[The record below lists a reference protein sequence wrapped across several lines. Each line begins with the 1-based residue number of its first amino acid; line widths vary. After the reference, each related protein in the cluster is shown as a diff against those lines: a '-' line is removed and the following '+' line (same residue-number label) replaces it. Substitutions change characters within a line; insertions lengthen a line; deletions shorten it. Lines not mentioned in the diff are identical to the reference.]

1 MYNSFM
7 STSRQRIL
15 EFIDRN
21 NTVTT
26 AEISRAMGLTQA
38 NIRHHLSIL
47 QDHGLVKIR
56 GERPLQGRGRPAHL
70 FSLSSKFKGN
80 NLEILLSSVL
90 TELEQDNTIQ
100 LKNILA
106 RVAWRVSQHTSST
119 TKKDLE
125 SDSSK
130 QLTMRLMS
138 TVESLSGL
146 NYRAHWEAHIE
157 GPQIFL
163 GNCPYLSI
171 LNKHPQLC
179 FFDKLLIQELI
190 SNSVEQKVKLNKD
203 ERNIPYCMFQVTQN

>member
-1 MYNSFM
+1 MYNCFM

-47 QDHGLVKIR
+47 QDHSLVKIR
-56 GERPLQGRGRPAHL
+56 GERPPQGKGRPARL
-70 FSLSSKFKGN
+70 YSLSSKFKGN
-80 NLEILLSSVL
+80 NLEILLSSIL
-90 TELEQDNTIQ
+90 TELEQDDKTE
-100 LKNILA
+100 LKNVLA
-106 RVAWRVSQHTSST
+106 RVACRIAEHTGSL
-119 TKKDLE
+119 TKQDFE

-146 NYRAHWEAHIE
+146 NYRAHWEAHID
-157 GPQIFL
+157 GPQIIL

-171 LNKHPQLC
+171 LDEHPQLC

-190 SNSVEQKVKLNKD
+190 SSSVEHKVRLNKD
-203 ERNIPYCMFQVTQN
+203 ERNIPYCMFRVTQN